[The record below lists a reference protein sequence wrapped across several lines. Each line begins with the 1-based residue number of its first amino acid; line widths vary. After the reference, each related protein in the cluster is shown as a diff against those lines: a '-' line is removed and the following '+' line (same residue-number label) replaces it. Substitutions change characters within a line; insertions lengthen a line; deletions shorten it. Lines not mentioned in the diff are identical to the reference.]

1 MNFETSGSRISFITF
16 TNEICIAVGNTS
28 LVDCDLLAKVYIN
41 LIDQKEPTL
50 DFSIQEKINNQ
61 EINKKINY
69 FKKIVK
75 PTEEE
80 INNHSDYLKMQIK
93 KNFF

>member
-1 MNFETSGSRISFITF
+1 M
-16 TNEICIAVGNTS
+16 
-28 LVDCDLLAKVYIN
+28 LAKVYIN

-50 DFSIQEKINNQ
+50 DFSVEEKINNQ
-61 EINKKINY
+61 ASDKKINY

-80 INNHSDYLKMQIK
+80 LTNHSNYLKTQIK
-93 KNFF
+93 KNFFN